1 MLVFR
6 VWSSKLTLPW
16 SKPMAPMSNCH
27 LEGSA
32 FSSLGPKSKT
42 QLARPSARRVRL
54 AVGLVRSM
62 RGMLICWN
70 SSGSGARRNATRSR
84 PTIFGS
90 LSHSGLPRVRSSAM
104 KCGQGTQARQPP
116 SSGSVRQST
125 ARLPLIAKGRC
136 RASETFSLSRGLTRF
151 QSKVAITTTR
161 IASRVSRL
169 VKVQTRILAGR
180 VIA

>member
-1 MLVFR
+1 
-6 VWSSKLTLPW
+6 
-16 SKPMAPMSNCH
+16 
-27 LEGSA
+27 
-32 FSSLGPKSKT
+32 
-42 QLARPSARRVRL
+42 
-54 AVGLVRSM
+54 
-62 RGMLICWN
+62 
-70 SSGSGARRNATRSR
+70 
-84 PTIFGS
+84 
-90 LSHSGLPRVRSSAM
+90 M
-104 KCGQGTQARQPP
+104 KCGHGTQARQPP

-161 IASRVSRL
+161 IASTVSRL